1 LYLAKDAVAMI
12 TLPGGMSLDS
22 GSMSTSL
29 GDMKAGSTARATWKV
44 RIDEPVSGKTIM
56 VQAQGKVSGQ
66 VPQAHWTGMSV
77 SYPPYSYTD
86 AIGGN
91 GSIRL

>member
-1 LYLAKDAVAMI
+1 MNK
-12 TLPGGMSLDS
+12 
-22 GSMSTSL
+22 SL

-44 RIDEPVSGKTIM
+44 RIGEPVSGKSIT

-66 VPQAHWTGMSV
+66 VPEAHWTGMSV
-77 SYPPYSYTD
+77 SYPAYSYTD

-91 GSIRL
+91 GSIKL